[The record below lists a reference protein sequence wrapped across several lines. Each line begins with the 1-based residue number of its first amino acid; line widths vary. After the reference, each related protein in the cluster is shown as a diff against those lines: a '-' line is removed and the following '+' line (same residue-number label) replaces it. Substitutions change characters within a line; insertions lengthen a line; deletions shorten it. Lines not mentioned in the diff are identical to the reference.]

1 MICKGDE
8 TLRIATEKKGCDT
21 ICHGLVTNRNAKESL
36 RYDTQGRCT
45 ERQSA
50 AVEKHG
56 GVMLRRGTAE
66 KRNYWQRQRTAWTR
80 PDQRKTP
87 DGERPSGADA
97 RGLPKD
103 GPIITRKGVICKMKE
118 KEIRRTVRD
127 LLHVLGGAGLAL
139 GATCLAQ
146 SEPEQALVVLI
157 LTALV
162 GVIIL
167 WEVSE

>member
-1 MICKGDE
+1 MHGKAERGGGRA
-8 TLRIATEKKGCDT
+8 LSGCA
-21 ICHGLVTNRNAKESL
+21 GSGN
-36 RYDTQGRCT
+36 
-45 ERQSA
+45 
-50 AVEKHG
+50 
-56 GVMLRRGTAE
+56 GTAE
-66 KRNYWQRQRTAWTR
+66 QRNYRQGQSTAWTR
-80 PDQRKTP
+80 PDKRKTP
-87 DGERPSGADA
+87 DGERPSGAGA
-97 RGLPKD
+97 RGKPKD
-103 GPIITRKGVICKMKE
+103 ALSITQKGVKRKMNE

-162 GVIIL
+162 GVIIR

>member
-1 MICKGDE
+1 MHDKAERGGGVARRRFD
-8 TLRIATEKKGCDT
+8 TGCD
-21 ICHGLVTNRNAKESL
+21 
-36 RYDTQGRCT
+36 
-45 ERQSA
+45 
-50 AVEKHG
+50 
-56 GVMLRRGTAE
+56 GTAE
-66 KRNYWQRQRTAWTR
+66 KRNYRQRQSTAWSR
-80 PDQRKTP
+80 PDKRKTP

-103 GPIITRKGVICKMKE
+103 SPIITRKGVICKMNE

-162 GVIIL
+162 GVIIR

>member
-1 MICKGDE
+1 MDQTG
-8 TLRIATEKKGCDT
+8 
-21 ICHGLVTNRNAKESL
+21 
-36 RYDTQGRCT
+36 
-45 ERQSA
+45 
-50 AVEKHG
+50 
-56 GVMLRRGTAE
+56 
-66 KRNYWQRQRTAWTR
+66 
-80 PDQRKTP
+80 QRKTP
-87 DGERPSGADA
+87 DGERPSGAGA

-103 GPIITRKGVICKMKE
+103 ALSITQKGVNCKMKE

-127 LLHVLGGAGLAL
+127 FLHVLGGAGLAL

-162 GVIIL
+162 GVIIR

>member
-1 MICKGDE
+1 M
-8 TLRIATEKKGCDT
+8 
-21 ICHGLVTNRNAKESL
+21 
-36 RYDTQGRCT
+36 
-45 ERQSA
+45 
-50 AVEKHG
+50 
-56 GVMLRRGTAE
+56 
-66 KRNYWQRQRTAWTR
+66 
-80 PDQRKTP
+80 DQTGQKKTP
-87 DGERPSGADA
+87 DGERPSGAGA

-103 GPIITRKGVICKMKE
+103 ALILSQGMGICKMKE

-162 GVIIL
+162 GVIIR